1 QRLLW
6 QARGLR
12 VDVDATGGNAVV
24 DGDKLAMVLANL
36 LVTAVRFSPPG
47 GVISLVAVLDH
58 KRLCLDCV
66 DAGPGVAPEDA
77 ERIFEP
83 FYQGRHQMP
92 GARRG
97 SGIGLSIVREIVQ
110 AHGGSCRLLPSDR
123 GAHFRIEI
131 PHATSV

>member
-1 QRLLW
+1 
-6 QARGLR
+6 A
-12 VDVDATGGNAVV
+12 VDDA
-24 DGDKLAMVLANL
+24 KLAMALANL
-36 LVTAVRFSPPG
+36 LANAVRFSPPG
-47 GVISLVAVLDH
+47 GVIALRLALDEQ
-58 KRLCLDCV
+58 RLQIDCI

-97 SGIGLSIVREIVQ
+97 SGIGLSIVREIAQ
-110 AHGGSCRLLPSDR
+110 AHGGSCRLLPSER

-131 PHATSV
+131 PS